1 MQFQR
6 KRGMIEENGAE
17 AGGRPSSLARAPFKT
32 LLVMIF
38 TGVLVFC
45 AALVLIVMIMFF
57 AGYKAELK
65 GMFAR
70 MTRRKQGQDK
80 E

>member
-1 MQFQR
+1 M
-6 KRGMIEENGAE
+6 KEGGAAE
-17 AGGRPSSLARAPFKT
+17 GGDRPSSIRRAPMKT

-38 TGVLVFC
+38 AGVLVFC
-45 AALVLIVMIMFF
+45 AALVLIVMIMFL

-70 MTRRKQGQDK
+70 LTRRKQGQDK